1 MKRIKVFILLIG
13 LFILTGC
20 SGNYN
25 IKIDEDLSVTEKAEI
40 YLANKPYLYDRT
52 LKVIKDN
59 KIDKKNY
66 SVTQTSDSI
75 KIVYKEKYDSIE
87 DYILNSKLYKQ
98 LYDEIM
104 YDKNNNEL
112 LIKTESKMKL
122 DSTGVDSIVNDYNV
136 SLLQINIETPFRVL
150 SNNSDSSYNNTYT
163 WNLDSNINT
172 KKIELD
178 IKLETKNQRIKQIIV
193 LSLIGFIFLGFIIVT
208 LRKIIKPRKI

>member
-1 MKRIKVFILLIG
+1 MKKIKVFILLIG

-59 KIDKKNY
+59 NINKKNY

-75 KIVYKEKYDSIE
+75 KIVYKEKYESIE

-150 SNNSDSSYNNTYT
+150 SNNSDSTYNNTYT

-178 IKLETKNQRIKQIIV
+178 IKLETKKQRIKQIIV